1 MTVATVSSDVE
12 LGTPPPPPPARPR
25 VLLVGTVLGL
35 SGIVMAFAGVLGYYI
50 HQRALTKAATG
61 AWLPKEVDIPLVP
74 GNMGLMTLVMS
85 VVLVQWAV
93 YAIARDDRR
102 NTYVALALTVLL
114 GLAHLN
120 VMAFAFTQIK
130 MPIGSSVGVLFYTI
144 MSMHLAMV
152 GAGLLFLGVM
162 AFRTLGGQYSGRDRE
177 GIAAAA
183 VYWYVTVAVYAVVWY
198 TIFVTK

>member
-1 MTVATVSSDVE
+1 MTVAMVSHDAE
-12 LGTPPPPPPARPR
+12 LGTPPPPPAARPR

-35 SGIVMAFAGVLGYYI
+35 SGVVMAFAGVLGYYV
-50 HQRALTKAATG
+50 HQRALTKGATG
-61 AWLPKEVDIPLVP
+61 EWFPTGVDIPLTP
-74 GNMGLMTLVMS
+74 GNMGLITLVMS

-93 YAIARDDRR
+93 YAIKNDDRR
-102 NTYVALALTVLL
+102 NTYIALGLTVLL

-130 MPIGSSVGVLFYTI
+130 MPIGSAVGVLFYTI

-152 GAGLLFLGVM
+152 GAGLLFLGLM

-177 GIAAAA
+177 GVAAAA
-183 VYWYVTVAVYAVVWY
+183 LYWYVTVAVYAVIWY

>member
-1 MTVATVSSDVE
+1 MTVAMVSSDAE
-12 LGTPPPPPPARPR
+12 LGNPPPPPPPRPR
-25 VLLVGTVLGL
+25 GLLVGTVLGL
-35 SGIVMAFAGVLGYYI
+35 SGVVMAFAGVLGYYI

-74 GNMGLMTLVMS
+74 GNMGLITLVMS

-93 YAIARDDRR
+93 YSIANDDRR
-102 NTYVALALTVLL
+102 NTYIALGLTVLL

-130 MPIGSSVGVLFYTI
+130 MPIGSAVGVLFYTI

-152 GAGLLFLGVM
+152 GAGLLFLGLM

-177 GIAAAA
+177 GVAAAA
-183 VYWYVTVAVYAVVWY
+183 IYWYVTVAVYAVVWY
-198 TIFVTK
+198 TIFLTK

>member
-1 MTVATVSSDVE
+1 MTVAMVTDVD
-12 LGTPPPPPPARPR
+12 LGNPPPPDPARPR

-35 SGIVMAFAGVLGYYI
+35 GGVSMAFAAVLGYYV
-50 HQRALTKAATG
+50 HLRALTRAATG
-61 AWLPKEVDIPLVP
+61 SWLPTGVKIPLTP
-74 GNMGLMTLVMS
+74 GNMGLMTLAMS
-85 VVLVQWAV
+85 LVLVQWAV

-102 NTYVALALTVLL
+102 NTYIALGLTVLL
-114 GLAHLN
+114 GLAHVN
-120 VMAFAFTQIK
+120 AMAFAFTQIK

-152 GAGLLFLGVM
+152 GAGLIFLGLM

-177 GIAAAA
+177 GVAAAA
-183 VYWYVTVAVYAVVWY
+183 IYWYVTVAIYAVVWY